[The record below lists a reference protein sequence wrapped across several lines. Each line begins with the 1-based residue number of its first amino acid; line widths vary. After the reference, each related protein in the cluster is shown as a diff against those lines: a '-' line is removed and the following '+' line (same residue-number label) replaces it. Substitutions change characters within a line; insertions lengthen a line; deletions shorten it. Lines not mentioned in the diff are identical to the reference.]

1 MKSINKLLKLEF
13 FILFILTIILI
24 KNLNFFK
31 NTYLIFNKNLIDR
44 YQKVAFDFCEN
55 NSSGY
60 IFYIKEKFKLQDKP
74 QIINYNIE
82 PEQNW
87 IFHKDN
93 IFKKSKN
100 VILLN
105 YIQNITYNFKK
116 IIKLVY
122 GFHMI
127 WLHQI
132 PLLEQ
137 AIWNL

>member
-116 IIKLVY
+116 L
-122 GFHMI
+122 
-127 WLHQI
+127 
-132 PLLEQ
+132 
-137 AIWNL
+137 